1 MRVAVDTNVLIRLLA
16 DDHKAQADAAE
27 MALQQADRIVISLP
41 VLCEVAWVL
50 RRSYGFDRRRVATT
64 LRGMVADLAAEVD
77 VAAFEAGL
85 ATLEVGG
92 DFADGVINQLAAQAR
107 CDQVLTF
114 DQTFARI
121 GGRIPVTLLTA

>member
-114 DQTFARI
+114 DQTFART